1 MKKAA
6 KSEKTGKTAK
16 TAKAAKTTKTEAV
29 KAGKAVKAAPAAK
42 AAQRDKVVLAYSG
55 GLDTS
60 VAIPWLVEQ
69 GYDVVTMTADVGQ
82 QADNMPEINE
92 KAIKTGAV
100 SAHMLDLREEMI
112 ENYIWPGLK
121 ANALYEGIYPLN
133 SAYSRPLIAQA
144 LIYIAQL
151 EDAVA
156 IAHGC
161 TGKGQDQVRIEV
173 CANALDPSIKV
184 IAPVRD
190 WHMSREQE
198 LEYAERHKVPV
209 PITRQ
214 SPYSLDDNLWGR
226 SCECGVLEDP
236 WNKPP
241 KDAYGLTVDPLEAP
255 NKPAV
260 AEITFDKG
268 IPVALDGKK
277 MKPIKIIDALNKLAG
292 AHGVGRIDLVEN
304 RLVGF
309 KSREVYE
316 CPAAVTLITAH
327 KALESITLTKDVM
340 REKSGLEKKFS
351 ELAYEGYWFSPLM
364 QAIQAFV
371 DKTQEVVSGTVRVR
385 LYKGSAVVEGMKS
398 VNAIYRHDLATY
410 SEGDAFDHSAS
421 AGFIKVWGLPIKTWT
436 QAHVKGKVV
445 LSVKDSHLKP

>member
-1 MKKAA
+1 MAVKKAA
-6 KSEKTGKTAK
+6 KAKKTAEATAAHAVKTGHK
-16 TAKAAKTTKTEAV
+16 
-29 KAGKAVKAAPAAK
+29 G
-42 AAQRDKVVLAYSG
+42 KVVLAYSG

-60 VAIPWLVEQ
+60 VAIPWLMEQ

-92 KAIKTGAV
+92 KAVKTGAV

-121 ANALYEGIYPLN
+121 ANALYEGVYPLN

-144 LIYIAQL
+144 LIYIAQA
-151 EDAVA
+151 EGAVA

-173 CANALDPSIKV
+173 CANALDPSIEV
-184 IAPVRD
+184 LAPVRD
-190 WHMSREQE
+190 WHMTREQE
-198 LEYAERHKVPV
+198 MEYAERHKVPV

-255 NKPAV
+255 DKPAIT
-260 AEITFDKG
+260 EITFDKG
-268 IPVALDGKK
+268 VPVAVDGKK
-277 MKPIKIIDALNKLAG
+277 MKSIKLIGALNKLAG
-292 AHGVGRIDLVEN
+292 AHGIGRIDMIEN

-327 KALESITLTKDVM
+327 RALESITISKDVM
-340 REKSGLEKKFS
+340 RVKSDLEKKFS

-371 DKTQEVVSGTVRVR
+371 DSTQESVSGTVRVR

-398 VNAIYRHDLATY
+398 DSAIYRHDLATY
-410 SEGDAFDHSAS
+410 SEGDMFDHSAS
-421 AGFIKVWGLPIKTWT
+421 VGFIKVWGLPIKTWT
-436 QAHVKGKVV
+436 QAHRKGKVV
-445 LSVKDSHLKP
+445 FKSVKDSHLKP